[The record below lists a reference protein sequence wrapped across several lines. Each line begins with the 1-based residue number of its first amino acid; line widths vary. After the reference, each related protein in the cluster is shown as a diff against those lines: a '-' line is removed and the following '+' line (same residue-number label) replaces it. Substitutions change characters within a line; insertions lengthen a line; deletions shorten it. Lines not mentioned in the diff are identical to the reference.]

1 MISRGKSEN
10 LIYLFIWIIVLA
22 LPVFTLRGE
31 ANFNWT
37 RVVTEWIR
45 IFPFLLIFV
54 LNNRLLVPAL
64 LFQKKHLQYLAF
76 LTLAV
81 VLISFLFDYT
91 KVFLDYFMMND
102 PVPFRSPAPF
112 DQPPGFDRMPPPR
125 EELEHLAF
133 WGRSIDRIVFSYL
146 VAGFNTAVKLVFR
159 SQEEEKKIEEQ
170 KKIHLQTELSFLRQ
184 QISPHF
190 FMNTL
195 NNIHALI
202 DIDTNQA
209 QVAVIK
215 LSKLMRY
222 LLTESQQG
230 KAPIKDEFDFL
241 NSYIDLMRLRY
252 SDRVK
257 ISVELNVEKPEK
269 KIPSLLFVSLV
280 ENAFKYGV
288 SYSKPSFI
296 TIWSKTTNEELIFSV
311 KNSISPEK
319 SLEPGTGVG
328 LENLRKQLS
337 LIYGSNFKFEVQE
350 IEEVYQVLLQIPL
363 EK

>member
-1 MISRGKSEN
+1 
-10 LIYLFIWIIVLA
+10 
-22 LPVFTLRGE
+22 
-31 ANFNWT
+31 
-37 RVVTEWIR
+37 
-45 IFPFLLIFV
+45 
-54 LNNRLLVPAL
+54 
-64 LFQKKHLQYLAF
+64 
-76 LTLAV
+76 
-81 VLISFLFDYT
+81 
-91 KVFLDYFMMND
+91 
-102 PVPFRSPAPF
+102 
-112 DQPPGFDRMPPPR
+112 
-125 EELEHLAF
+125 
-133 WGRSIDRIVFSYL
+133 
-146 VAGFNTAVKLVFR
+146 
-159 SQEEEKKIEEQ
+159 
-170 KKIHLQTELSFLRQ
+170 
-184 QISPHF
+184 
-190 FMNTL
+190 MNTL